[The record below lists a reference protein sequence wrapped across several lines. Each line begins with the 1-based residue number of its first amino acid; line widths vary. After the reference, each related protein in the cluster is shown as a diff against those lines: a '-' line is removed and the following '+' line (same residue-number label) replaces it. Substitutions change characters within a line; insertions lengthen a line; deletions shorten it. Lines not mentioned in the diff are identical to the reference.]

1 MCKSA
6 GVKIVRVTIFYFA
19 EGGGHEKWPKTAFF
33 AKVPSPRHFCEE
45 IFSGVVPSE
54 RARTQLSEYVGHIGV
69 LMIKTIVI
77 AAQSQDRAAKV
88 GSSRKI
94 GGVTKK

>member
-1 MCKSA
+1 MWKSA

-19 EGGGHEKWPKTAFF
+19 EGEGGHEKWPKTAFF

-45 IFSGVVPSE
+45 FFSWVVPSE

-77 AAQSQDRAAKV
+77 AAQS
-88 GSSRKI
+88 
-94 GGVTKK
+94 

>member
-1 MCKSA
+1 ML
-6 GVKIVRVTIFYFA
+6 RW
-19 EGGGHEKWPKTAFF
+19 EGHEKWPKTAFF

-77 AAQSQDRAAKV
+77 PAQSQDRVAKV
-88 GSSRKI
+88 GSSQKI
-94 GGVTKK
+94 VDVTKNLPHAQKNFLHPPERSF